1 MRCCSDIVRIYI
13 SRDICPHYILL
24 RFSAQLYHLS
34 IRFRLFQIGAALY
47 AGKLFRIFRTGV
59 QLYLGKHHNL
69 LNRDSFLAA
78 LLLIGMSRD
87 FYKCIIFISNLYLS
101 VGRQVCLSV
110 GRSVCHYFNF
120 HFLCSYRNICFFMRQ
135 RDFMV
140 WSL

>member
-1 MRCCSDIVRIYI
+1 MRTYI

-24 RFSAQLYHLS
+24 RFSAQLYLS

-87 FYKCIIFISNLYLS
+87 FHKCIISISNLYLSVGRS

-110 GRSVCHYFNF
+110 GRSVCHNFNF
-120 HFLCSYRNICFFMRQ
+120 HFPCSYRSICFFMRQ
-135 RDFMV
+135 RDFIV